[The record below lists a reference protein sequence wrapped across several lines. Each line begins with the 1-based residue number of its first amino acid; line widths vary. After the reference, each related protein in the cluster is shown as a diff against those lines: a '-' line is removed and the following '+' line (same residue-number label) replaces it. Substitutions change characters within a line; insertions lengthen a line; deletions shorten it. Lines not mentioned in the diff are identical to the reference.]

1 MQAIIVNGAINAVK
15 NNDDKPVDIELFDIE
30 KCFDSLW
37 LKECMNDLYEV
48 GLQNSNLNLLYEGNK
63 ECYMAVKTPHGKT
76 NRVLLRE
83 IVMCFSNKNSSNSFL
98 SLFVSN
104 T

>member
-1 MQAIIVNGAINAVK
+1 MQIDSIDKLIYEDEYKIIDKNLTDCNVGARKSRNIRDNLFIVNGAINAVK

-48 GLQNSNLNLLYEGNK
+48 GLQ
-63 ECYMAVKTPHGKT
+63 TT
-76 NRVLLRE
+76 
-83 IVMCFSNKNSSNSFL
+83 I
-98 SLFVSN
+98 
-104 T
+104 